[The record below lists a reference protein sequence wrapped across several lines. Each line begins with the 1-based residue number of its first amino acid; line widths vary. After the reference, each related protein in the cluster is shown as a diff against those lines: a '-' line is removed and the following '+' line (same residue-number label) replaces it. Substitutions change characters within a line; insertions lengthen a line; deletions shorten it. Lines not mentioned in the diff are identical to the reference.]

1 MSENRN
7 DRRAAMSRTMM
18 RKALVRL
25 LAERPMDSVSVTM
38 ICREADVNR
47 STFYRNYNSTAD
59 LLNDICTRVSENIYR
74 AAASAPPSR
83 VRLRRMLA
91 NVFAYLERE
100 RETVL
105 ILMSGNSGVDM
116 LDMFTDITMEFLPP
130 DKREGIGAH
139 VVRFV
144 CAGTLAT
151 IGEWLR
157 DPKRGSPE
165 DAAGTI
171 YTLLRHG
178 IGFVVPG
185 I

>member
-1 MSENRN
+1 MSKNGN
-7 DRRAAMSRTMM
+7 DRRSAMSRTMM

-25 LAERPMDSVSVTM
+25 LRDRPMDSVSVTM

-47 STFYRNYNSTAD
+47 STFYRNYDSPAE
-59 LLNDICTRVSENIYR
+59 LLDDICARVSENIYR
-74 AAASAPPSR
+74 AAASAPPGR
-83 VRLRRMLA
+83 VRLRRMIA

-105 ILMSGNSGVDM
+105 VLMNGNSGVDM
-116 LDMFTDITMEFLPP
+116 LDMFTKITLEFLPP
-130 DKREGIGAH
+130 DKRDGIGVY

-144 CAGTLAT
+144 CAGTLET

-157 DPKRGSPE
+157 DPERGSPE
-165 DAAGTI
+165 DVAGAV

-178 IGFVVPG
+178 IGSVVPG